1 MLKEYHSVNSY
12 NLYEFLELSID
23 KIDSLTSHRSLPLR
37 EFYDKD
43 RIRFIAG
50 DISDDIC
57 QKGRVSKTRIF
68 RGLPL

>member
-50 DISDDIC
+50 DIC
-57 QKGRVSKTRIF
+57 QKGRVSKTRHHV
-68 RGLPL
+68 L